1 MGTYGPV
8 EYLLHHVGAWL
19 LRACDLR
26 AHGVLGRPAA
36 PGMSDRRAP
45 VASEPSS
52 ESPAGDRC
60 SEYRPTLGR
69 PKLASAAYTDVRI
82 PKPAFGLPTLGRLR
96 TVERVAGRRT
106 PRKKLH
112 SYKVTELHSY
122 KISKLQGYTDTETQ
136 TETERLT
143 GDKTFCR

>member
-1 MGTYGPV
+1 M
-8 EYLLHHVGAWL
+8 ESLLHHVDAWL

-26 AHGVLGRPAA
+26 APGVLGRPKAS
-36 PGMSDRRAP
+36 GMSDRRAP
-45 VASEPSS
+45 
-52 ESPAGDRC
+52 GDRNLPV
-60 SEYRPTLGR
+60 RVPRVTDVR
-69 PKLASAAYTDVRI
+69 NTDVRI

-96 TVERVAGRRT
+96 TVEWVAGRRT

-122 KISKLQGYTDTETQ
+122 KISKLQGYKDTEPQ
-136 TETERLT
+136 TDTERLT